1 MATVNYSVVPS
12 STGAPWSGTF
22 VVSSFSNIVKNDL
35 PTVTA
40 PNGFSFST
48 ASFGEFGPYV
58 TWRTYTGGQFPNAGY
73 SFDIWSINLVLAI
86 RSNATW
92 TTLKTTSTYSLT
104 SDKHVLIYNYDV
116 PTAPFFGLGG
126 TITFT

>member
-1 MATVNYSVVPS
+1 MAIVNYTVTPAVGQS
-12 STGAPWSGTF
+12 WSGTF

-58 TWRTYTGGQFPNAGY
+58 TWRTYTGGQYPTTGY
-73 SFDIWSINLVLAI
+73 SFDIWSTNLTLDIV
-86 RSNATW
+86 SNSTW
-92 TTLKTTSTYSLT
+92 NNLITTSTYNLT
-104 SDKHVLIYNYDV
+104 TDKNTLIYNYDA
-116 PTAPFFGLGG
+116 PQAPFYGSGG
-126 TITFT
+126 TIIFT